1 LPIDLGDVL
10 WPSRQ
15 FRQLGEVDRGWFFQR
30 ASYFRATGFSLPQ
43 LNSYS
48 TTELPPETER
58 PFRLKADIFR
68 LLAIPNTGILSPI
81 GDQYQYWSW

>member
-1 LPIDLGDVL
+1 
-10 WPSRQ
+10 
-15 FRQLGEVDRGWFFQR
+15 
-30 ASYFRATGFSLPQ
+30 LPQ